1 MHTAKEL
8 SHSDVP
14 FIYDFFKTIANQ
26 TSDKFK
32 SSQTAH
38 ILYATKHAKLT
49 LRPEIHTIIL
59 EFDDTK
65 LYYSVKRDLVFIFS
79 LEAELPALGNIEKLL
94 TMILREARLT

>member
-8 SHSDVP
+8 NHSDVP
-14 FIYDFFKTIANQ
+14 FIYSFFKTIAAQ
-26 TSDKFK
+26 TSDKFNH
-32 SSQTAH
+32 SQTEQ

-79 LEAELPALGNIEKLL
+79 LEAELPALGNMEKLFA
-94 TMILREARLT
+94 TVLRDARLT

>member
-14 FIYDFFKTIANQ
+14 FIYSFFKTIAAQ
-26 TSDKFK
+26 TSDKFNR
-32 SSQTAH
+32 SQTEQ
-38 ILYATKHAKLT
+38 ILYATRHAKLT
-49 LRPEIHTIIL
+49 LRLEIYVIAI

-79 LEAELPALGNIEKLL
+79 LEAELPALGNIEKLSA
-94 TMILREARLT
+94 MISREARF

>member
-14 FIYDFFKTIANQ
+14 FIYSFFKAIYAQ

-32 SSQTAH
+32 SSQTEQ
-38 ILYATKHAKLT
+38 ILYATKHAKLA
-49 LRPEIHTIIL
+49 LRPEIYVIAI

-65 LYYSVKRDLVFIFS
+65 ILYNVKKDLAFIFS
-79 LEAELPALGNIEKLL
+79 YDEEMPSLDNIEKLF
-94 TMILREARLT
+94 TMILREARF

>member
-14 FIYDFFKTIANQ
+14 FIYSFFKAIYAK

-32 SSQTAH
+32 SSQTEQ
-38 ILYATKHAKLT
+38 ILYATRHAKLT
-49 LRPEIHTIIL
+49 LRPELHTIVL

-65 LYYSVKRDLVFIFS
+65 LYYSIKRDLVFIFS
-79 LEAELPALGNIEKLL
+79 LEAELLALGNLEKLFA
-94 TMILREARLT
+94 TILRDARLT

>member
-8 SHSDVP
+8 AYSDVP
-14 FIYDFFKTIANQ
+14 FIYSFFKAIYAK
-26 TSDKFK
+26 TSDKFNH
-32 SSQTAH
+32 SQEDH
-38 ILYATKHAKLT
+38 ILYATRHAKLT

-79 LEAELPALGNIEKLL
+79 LEAELPALGNIEKLFA
-94 TMILREARLT
+94 TILRDARLT

>member
-14 FIYDFFKTIANQ
+14 FIYNFFKAIAAQ
-26 TSDKFK
+26 TSDKLNH
-32 SSQTAH
+32 SQTEQ
-38 ILYATKHAKLT
+38 ILYATRHAKLT
-49 LRPEIHTIIL
+49 LRPEIHTIVL

-79 LEAELPALGNIEKLL
+79 QDEEMPSLGNIEKLF
-94 TMILREARLT
+94 TMILREARF